1 MNIKRFINRA
11 VLFVLFGLFIWQ
23 TILAIMKYMERTT
36 ITSSNNR
43 DEGSI
48 LFPSITVCKNY
59 LNGPNYLQIKNES
72 VKIETLNLN
81 TNLYNKI
88 WSKNQVFYFFSHPN
102 MFNLSFPCTT
112 KEGIGTTPGKPCI
125 FAHGHGKN
133 CTEYKNCFTRWY
145 AFVDYFYI
153 YTSCPYYNVKLS

>member
-11 VLFVLFGLFIWQ
+11 FLLVLLGLFIWQ

-59 LNGPNYLQIKNES
+59 LNGPNYLQIKNENL
-72 VKIETLNLN
+72 KIETLDK
-81 TNLYNKI
+81 NLYNKI

-145 AFVDYFYI
+145 AFCFCRLFLYLYQ
-153 YTSCPYYNVKLS
+153 LSLL

>member
-59 LNGPNYLQIKNES
+59 LNGPNYLKIKNENL
-72 VKIETLNLN
+72 KNETLNRD
-81 TNLYNKI
+81 LYNKI

-153 YTSCPYYNVKLS
+153 TASLSAVLRG

>member
-1 MNIKRFINRA
+1 MNIKQFINRA

-59 LNGPNYLQIKNES
+59 LNGPNYLQIKNEN
-72 VKIETLNLN
+72 VKVETLNR
-81 TNLYNKI
+81 NLYNKI
-88 WSKNQVFYFFSHPN
+88 WSKKQVFYFFLTQICSIYLFPVQPKKGLARLLESH
-102 MFNLSFPCTT
+102 
-112 KEGIGTTPGKPCI
+112 
-125 FAHGHGKN
+125 A
-133 CTEYKNCFTRWY
+133 CFHM
-145 AFVDYFYI
+145 AMVI
-153 YTSCPYYNVKLS
+153 NVLNIKTASLDGMLL